1 MNRDRTGAHRAGSS
15 LTKATMKLSHIASAI
30 AVLATAAIA
39 QPSSAQGN
47 NDMAG
52 LYGGVNVGRSRATID
67 DARISGN
74 LVSNGF
80 AVNSL
85 ADDNRSTG
93 FKAFGGYQLDK
104 YLSLEGGVFSL
115 GTFGYHATTTPAGT
129 LDGQA
134 RVRGLNL
141 DLVGTLPITGS
152 FSVFGRAGL
161 TYAEAKDRFAGT
173 GAVVVNNP
181 NPSERAANWKA
192 GVGLQYAFTPALSMR
207 AELERYRINDAVGN
221 KGDID
226 MASIGLVYRFGAAPG
241 SAPRAAAP
249 APVMAQAPAAA
260 VAPAPLA
267 PPPAP
272 APVVPAPVSE
282 KVTFA
287 SDALFDFDK
296 SVIKPE
302 GKARLDEL
310 TTRQRGVAVEAV
322 IATGHTDSVG
332 GDGYNDRL
340 SMRRAEAVKAYLVA
354 GGADVARVFVE
365 GKGEKQPVADNA
377 TAEGRAQN
385 RRVQI
390 EVVGTRIT
398 GR

>member
-1 MNRDRTGAHRAGSS
+1 
-15 LTKATMKLSHIASAI
+15 MKLSNIASAI
-30 AVLATAAIA
+30 AASAIAAIA
-39 QPSSAQGN
+39 QPSFAQSN
-47 NDMAG
+47 NDTVG
-52 LYGGVNVGRSRATID
+52 LYGGINVGRSRAKID

-74 LVSNGF
+74 LVNNGF

-93 FKAFGGYQLDK
+93 FKAFGGYQFDK
-104 YLSLEGGVFSL
+104 NFSLEGGVFSL
-115 GTFGYHATTTPAGT
+115 GRFGYHATTTPAGT

-152 FSVFGRAGL
+152 FSVFGRVGL
-161 TYAEAKDRFAGT
+161 TYAEAKDRFAST

-192 GVGLQYAFTPALSMR
+192 GVGLQYAFTPALSVR

-241 SAPRAAAP
+241 AAPRAAAP
-249 APVMAQAPAAA
+249 APVMAQAPAAE
-260 VAPAPLA
+260 VPLTSPA

-272 APVVPAPVSE
+272 APVVQAPVSE

-302 GKARLDEL
+302 GKAKLDEL
-310 TTRQRGVAVEAV
+310 TTRQRGVVVEAV

-332 GDGYNDRL
+332 SDGYNDRL
-340 SMRRAEAVKAYLVA
+340 SMRRAEAVKAYLVSA
-354 GGADVARVFVE
+354 GTDVTRVFGE

-377 TAEGRAQN
+377 TADGRAQN

-390 EVVGTRIT
+390 EVVGTRT
-398 GR
+398 R